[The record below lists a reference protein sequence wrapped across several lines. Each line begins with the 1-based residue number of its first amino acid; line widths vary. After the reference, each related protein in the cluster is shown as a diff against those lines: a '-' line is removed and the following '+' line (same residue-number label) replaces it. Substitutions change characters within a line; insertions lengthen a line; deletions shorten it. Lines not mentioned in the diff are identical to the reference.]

1 MYMFSVIHYR
11 YPPSVYLSCP
21 HLSLA
26 STHSQFFGNGKRS
39 CVNADPK
46 KKHTKNSLSSQSY
59 NAYNYKLN
67 FSFFF
72 FGIKIKNH
80 ASELKTNKLYN
91 LNEETMRILF
101 L

>member
-1 MYMFSVIHYR
+1 MYMLSVIHYR

-46 KKHTKNSLSSQSY
+46 KKTQ
-59 NAYNYKLN
+59 
-67 FSFFF
+67 
-72 FGIKIKNH
+72 KIH
-80 ASELKTNKLYN
+80 SALKVIMLINTN
-91 LNEETMRILF
+91 
-101 L
+101 

>member
-1 MYMFSVIHYR
+1 MYMYMLSVIHYR

-46 KKHTKNSLSSQSY
+46 EKTQKIRSAHKVIML
-59 NAYNYKLN
+59 
-67 FSFFF
+67 
-72 FGIKIKNH
+72 IIKN
-80 ASELKTNKLYN
+80 
-91 LNEETMRILF
+91 
-101 L
+101 